1 MHLRDSPTYNICES
15 DFSSCSN
22 RFQILGTDFKLKLKF
37 NFIDLLMTEKSP
49 CINILVVLLS
59 TTTNF

>member
-1 MHLRDSPTYNICES
+1 MHLRDSTTYNICES

-37 NFIDLLMTEKSP
+37 NFIDLLMTEKA
-49 CINILVVLLS
+49 LVS
-59 TTTNF
+59 IY